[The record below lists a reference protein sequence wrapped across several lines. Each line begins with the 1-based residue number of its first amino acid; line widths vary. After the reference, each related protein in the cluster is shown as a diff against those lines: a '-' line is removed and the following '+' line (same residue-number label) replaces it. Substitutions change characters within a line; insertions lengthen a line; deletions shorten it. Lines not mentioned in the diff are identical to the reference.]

1 MSASDASSASTGSQS
16 SETPR
21 GDDSVAE
28 ASREARDRLER
39 HYREI
44 EQTYGD
50 TRARLENINERAAD
64 FIRDNPGV
72 CIVGAV
78 AAGYIVGRLA
88 SRRWL
93 T

>member
-1 MSASDASSASTGSQS
+1 MSASDASSPDSTTNQSRDDGSPVADASEQ
-16 SETPR
+16 
-21 GDDSVAE
+21 
-28 ASREARDRLER
+28 ARDRLEK
-39 HYREI
+39 HYRDLE
-44 EQTYGD
+44 ETYDD
-50 TRARLENINERAAD
+50 TRVRIENLNDRAAD

-78 AAGYIVGRLA
+78 AAGYVIGRLA